1 MRDSTWFKLGVVLA
15 GMTGA
20 VSAVLPN
27 SATAATK
34 VRNLTLLVQQNFS
47 DCSNANVSSAPPSI
61 VGGEGLVTQR
71 DGGQTTVNIRLI
83 KVAPN
88 TNYNFFL
95 KCHFLLG
102 VIKTDATGHGNNTF
116 TFSTDTTGP
125 VYAFDMY
132 PDGAPLGNKYQSV
145 QINFQ

>member
-1 MRDSTWFKLGVVLA
+1 MRNSMWFKFGVVLA
-15 GMTGA
+15 GVTGA
-20 VSAVLPN
+20 ASAILPT
-27 SATAATK
+27 SANAATK
-34 VRNLTLLVQQNFS
+34 VRDLTLLVQQNFS
-47 DCSNANVSSAPPSI
+47 DCQNANVSSAPPAI
-61 VGGEGLVTQR
+61 VGGEGQVTQR
-71 DGGQTTVNIRLI
+71 DGGQTTVNIRLT

-88 TNYNFFL
+88 TSYNFFL

-102 VIKTDATGHGNNTF
+102 VIKTDATGRGNNTF
-116 TFSTDTTGP
+116 TFQTNVTGP